1 MAIFKYVAKDMQG
14 VYHKGEIETADESHA
29 VALLRKKKLIITSLK
44 IKGASGNMPWD
55 KFMNRVPFSE
65 VVIMTRQLATMIE
78 AGLVLSEAL
87 DILEDQQE
95 NKHFKAVLENV
106 SKDIKAGLD
115 FATALEKH
123 PDIFPPLY
131 SKLVKAGQASG
142 KLDTI
147 LLELAKNLEK
157 EREFKS
163 RVRGAMIYPIV
174 IVFMMI
180 VVMCIMVFF
189 VMPKLIGLYKDS
201 GMDLPLPTKIMITGS
216 DIIINFW
223 WLILMVIIGIVILF
237 KKFAA
242 TTKGRLFIDQRIL
255 KTPVLGKVTSVVILT
270 SFTRTFGLLI
280 ASGLS
285 ILESIQIVSDI
296 TGNKVYQNC
305 LETAYKGVEKGLP
318 LSTQLLSMKEFPKI
332 VGQMVKTGEETGKL
346 DEIILKLSDYFQSE
360 ADNAL
365 KNITTL
371 IEPIVL
377 VILGIGV
384 GILVISIILPIYQ
397 LTTNISH

>member
-14 VYHKGEIETADESHA
+14 VYHKGEVETADESQA

-44 IKGASGNMPWD
+44 LKGASGNMPWD

-180 VVMCIMVFF
+180 VVMMIMVFF

-216 DIIINFW
+216 DIMINFW
-223 WLILMVIIGIVILF
+223 WLILMVIIGIVIIF
-237 KKFAA
+237 KKYAA
-242 TTKGRLFIDQRIL
+242 TPKGRLFIDQRIL

-285 ILESIQIVSDI
+285 ILESIQIVSEI
-296 TGNKVYQNC
+296 MGNKVYQNC

-346 DEIILKLSDYFQSE
+346 DEIILKLSDYFQAE

-371 IEPIVL
+371 IEPVVL
-377 VILGIGV
+377 VILGVGV
-384 GILVISIILPIYQ
+384 GILVVSIILPIYQ